1 MEYRP
6 WNFLYVRARFGITK
20 STTDDE
26 TFRSPEDTKFD
37 DSVESL
43 KGSYTDM
50 RRESLSYEG
59 DFTITYGQLLADVHQ
74 INAVFGASCS
84 ESNSDYKSFS
94 AAGFPEGNF
103 TKPSLRVVMLP
114 TENLLIP
121 ILRKEQQIS
130 ILTGDI
136 LTITVICWT

>member
-1 MEYRP
+1 
-6 WNFLYVRARFGITK
+6 
-20 STTDDE
+20 
-26 TFRSPEDTKFD
+26 
-37 DSVESL
+37 
-43 KGSYTDM
+43 M

-74 INAVFGASCS
+74 INAVFGASC

-94 AAGFPEGNF
+94 AAGFPEGT
-103 TKPSLRVVMLP
+103 TKPSFAVVVMLP

>member
-59 DFTITYGQLLADVHQ
+59 DFTVTYGQLLADVHQ

-103 TKPSLRVVMLP
+103 TKPSFASGYAANGKP
-114 TENLLIP
+114 
-121 ILRKEQQIS
+121 S
-130 ILTGDI
+130 
-136 LTITVICWT
+136 